1 MACKRHLGHSGQQA
15 AVAAIVVACVAVPT
29 VEAKAALLDQSQLG
43 TVYDGIGKRYG
54 LIGKAFNFFSKL
66 RGGMENNVALEL
78 RAA

>member
-1 MACKRHLGHSGQQA
+1 MSDTPSVADAELAKIIGSEPARGRFRVLRWLIA
-15 AVAAIVVACVAVPT
+15 AVAL
-29 VEAKAALLDQSQLG
+29 ALA
-43 TVYDGIGKRYG
+43 IGKRYG

>member
-1 MACKRHLGHSGQQA
+1 
-15 AVAAIVVACVAVPT
+15 
-29 VEAKAALLDQSQLG
+29 
-43 TVYDGIGKRYG
+43 